1 LAPKRPAAAEI
12 AMARTLSLMLVVA
25 GAMLLVAWLAGAPG
39 LASVEFAGWRL
50 DTSFGGLLVLVAV
63 LAFVLALLDRLW
75 RMATGAPGRFRLW
88 RQARRERNGYAA
100 LSRGL
105 VAIAAGDADE
115 ARRQA
120 QIADRALG
128 APPVVRLLAAQ
139 AAQLAGDAAAA
150 HAHLEAMRAVP
161 ETEFVALRGLVAAA
175 IGAGDVPQ
183 ALALARRARELKP
196 AAPWVSAAL
205 VELETKSGHWAQA
218 GDALVAAKRHKLL
231 DPARADAQ
239 AAAAWHAQ
247 ARVHA
252 EAGRLGEAI
261 ATAERAHRLAPDR
274 PELSATLALL
284 YARDARARAAGNLV
298 EKEWARH
305 PHPDLLAAYRAA
317 RPVAN
322 ALQWVKQV
330 ERLAKIAPFHRET
343 HVAQAEAAL
352 AAQLWGEAKRH
363 ASAAIAAE
371 ALAAPGLEP
380 SRALCDL
387 MVRIARAQGDDAPS
401 EQHWL
406 AQAADARPDA
416 AWTCAACGQ
425 PHENWLALC
434 TQCGAFDRLEWR
446 APARVAA
453 KQAQIEAPR
462 EI

>member
-1 LAPKRPAAAEI
+1 
-12 AMARTLSLMLVVA
+12 MARTLSLMLVVA

-50 DTSFGGLLVLVAV
+50 DTSFGGLLVLVVV
-63 LAFVLALLDRLW
+63 LAFVLVLVDRLW
-75 RMATGAPGRFRLW
+75 RATTGAPGRFRLW

-105 VAIAAGDADE
+105 VAIAAGDASE

-128 APPVVRLLAAQ
+128 APPVVRLLSAQ
-139 AAQLAGDAAAA
+139 AAQLAGDEAAA
-150 HAHLEAMRAVP
+150 HMHLEAMRALP

-175 IGAGDVPQ
+175 IKSGDTPG

-205 VELETKSGHWAQA
+205 VELETRSGDWAQA
-218 GDALVAAKRHKLL
+218 GETLVAAKRHKLL
-231 DPARADAQ
+231 EPAIADGQ

-247 ARVHA
+247 ARILA
-252 EAGRLGEAI
+252 AAGKLREAI
-261 ATAERAHRLAPDR
+261 AMAERAHRLAPER

-305 PHPDLLAAYRAA
+305 PHPDLLVAYRAA

-330 ERLAKIAPFHRET
+330 ERLAKLAPLHRET

-352 AAQLWGEAKRH
+352 GAQLWGEAKRH
-363 ASAAIAAE
+363 ANAAIAAE
-371 ALAAPGLEP
+371 TAGRPGLEP
-380 SRALCDL
+380 SQSLCDL
-387 MVRIARAQGDDAPS
+387 MVRIARAQGEDAES

-406 AQAADARPDA
+406 ARASQAQSDA
-416 AWTCAACGQ
+416 AWTCSSCGQ
-425 PHENWLALC
+425 PHETWLALC

-446 APARVAA
+446 APARVQT
-453 KQAQIEAPR
+453 KPAQIEGPAR
-462 EI
+462 S